1 MAAPCRRC
9 ETAFFPSQPLT
20 ALPVSTWRS
29 YLNKYIRIDWLILND
44 FHGFQIERQR
54 EGAVTLLAAGRSP
67 QLPSPASPQAVPGP
81 PLPRRG
87 AGNGLGC
94 HTRTSVV
101 ACVPVG
107 KACSLPQLR
116 VPNLFSFTCSVSVL
130 RSAHLCFTVSWLAQR
145 LVAVVCNIGTWKAV
159 CH

>member
-107 KACSLPQLR
+107 KPVAYPSSVCQIYFLSLAR
-116 VPNLFSFTCSVSVL
+116 FLF
-130 RSAHLCFTVSWLAQR
+130 
-145 LVAVVCNIGTWKAV
+145 
-159 CH
+159 